1 MRAMS
6 IGAVFGL
13 EGLPLATRRG
23 LAVAFA
29 TSVASVMGVQLIYP
43 VLAPMMQQLGASES
57 AIGLVVTAY
66 TVPMIFLAPVAGA
79 IADLHG
85 RRPLLF
91 GGLILFGLAG
101 AAVGLAP
108 TFEWVLVLRA
118 LQGVGASAI
127 MPLTIVLLS
136 DLVDGPQET
145 SAQGLKV
152 VLDRVATIVFPL
164 LAGVLAAVAWQLP
177 FYLFALAVVV
187 AFMALAWLPETR
199 RGGSHEGVRAYL
211 GSFRAVRRRPRLLI
225 AFSAG
230 FLRFFLDYGYFTYLP
245 IYLALVRDVPPA
257 TVGLLFGAFAVGAML
272 TASQAGRIVRG
283 RDPANLVFVGF
294 ALGGV
299 SVLLIP
305 LLPSTALVAASLF
318 VYGLGN
324 GLISPLQKT
333 LLTTN
338 APPETRAGIVSL
350 DRVLQQVAKTAAPV
364 LMGML
369 LLVADVTAV
378 FWALGGLS
386 LLSVALAALLLS
398 STGRLRRYA
407 TAGRAVVN

>member
-6 IGAVFGL
+6 FGALFGL

-29 TSVASVMGVQLIYP
+29 TSIASVMGVQLIYP
-43 VLAPMMQQLGASES
+43 VLAPMMQQLGTSDS

-91 GGLILFGLAG
+91 GGLVLFGLAG

-108 TFEWVLVLRA
+108 SFEWVLVLRA

-136 DLVDGPQET
+136 DLVDGPRET

-152 VLDRVATIVFPL
+152 VLDRVATIAFPL
-164 LAGVLAAVAWQLP
+164 LAGILAAVAWQLP
-177 FYLFALAVVV
+177 FYLFGLAVAV

-199 RGGSHEGVRAYL
+199 RGSHEGVRAYL
-211 GSFRAVRRRPRLLI
+211 GSFKGIGRRPRLLI

-230 FLRFFLDYGYFTYLP
+230 FLRFFLDHGYFTYLP
-245 IYLALVRDVPPA
+245 IYLALARDVSPA
-257 TVGLLFGAFAVGAML
+257 AVGLLFGAFAIGAMI

-283 RDPANLVFVGF
+283 RDPADLVFVGF

-305 LLPSTALVAASLF
+305 LLPSLGLVAASLF

-338 APPETRAGIVSL
+338 APPETRAGVVSL
-350 DRVLQQVAKTAAPV
+350 DRVLQQVAKSIAPA
-364 LMGML
+364 LMGV
-369 LLVADVTAV
+369 LLVFADVTAV
-378 FWALGGLS
+378 FWVLGGIS
-386 LLSVALAALLLS
+386 LVSVALAALLLS
-398 STGRLRRYA
+398 STTKLRRPA
-407 TAGRAVVN
+407 TAG

>member
-1 MRAMS
+1 MS
-6 IGAVFGL
+6 FGALFGL

-29 TSVASVMGVQLIYP
+29 TSISSVMGVQLIYP

-66 TVPMIFLAPVAGA
+66 TVPMIFLAPIAGA

-91 GGLILFGLAG
+91 GGLVLFGLAG
-101 AAVGLAP
+101 AGVGLAP
-108 TFEWVLVLRA
+108 TFEWVLALRA

-136 DLVDGPQET
+136 DLVDGHQET

-152 VLDRVATIVFPL
+152 VLDRVATIAFPL
-164 LAGVLAAVAWQLP
+164 LAGILAAVAWQLP
-177 FYLFALAVVV
+177 FYLFALAVGV

-199 RGGSHEGVRAYL
+199 RGSHEGVRAYV
-211 GSFRAVRRRPRLLI
+211 GSFKGIGRRPRLLI

-245 IYLALVRDVPPA
+245 IYLALARDVPPA
-257 TVGLLFGAFAVGAML
+257 AVGLLFGAFAVGAMI

-283 RDPANLVFVGF
+283 RDPADLVFVGF

-305 LLPSTALVAASLF
+305 LLPSMGLVAASLF
-318 VYGLGN
+318 IYGLGN

-338 APPETRAGIVSL
+338 APPDTRAGVVSL
-350 DRVLQQVAKTAAPV
+350 DRVLQQVAKSIAPA
-364 LMGML
+364 LMGV
-369 LLVADVTAV
+369 LLVFADVTAV
-378 FWALGGLS
+378 FWVLGGIS
-386 LLSVALAALLLS
+386 LVSVALAALLLNS
-398 STGRLRRYA
+398 MTRLRRPVP
-407 TAGRAVVN
+407 AG

>member
-6 IGAVFGL
+6 FGALFGL

-29 TSVASVMGVQLIYP
+29 TSIASVMGVQLIYP
-43 VLAPMMQQLGASES
+43 VLAPMMQQLGATES

-91 GGLILFGLAG
+91 GGLVLFGLAG

-108 TFEWVLVLRA
+108 SFEWVLVLRA

-136 DLVDGPQET
+136 DLVDGPRET

-152 VLDRVATIVFPL
+152 VLDRVATIAFPL

-177 FYLFALAVVV
+177 FYLFVYLFALAVVV

-199 RGGSHEGVRAYL
+199 CGSHEGVRAYL
-211 GSFRAVRRRPRLLI
+211 GSFKGIGRRPRLLI

-245 IYLALVRDVPPA
+245 IYLAFARDVPPA
-257 TVGLLFGAFAVGAML
+257 AVGLLFGAFAVGAMI

-283 RDPANLVFVGF
+283 RDPADLVFVGF

-305 LLPSTALVAASLF
+305 LLPSLGLVAASLF

-338 APPETRAGIVSL
+338 APPETRAGVVSL
-350 DRVLQQVAKTAAPV
+350 DRVLQQVAKSIAPA
-364 LMGML
+364 LMGV
-369 LLVADVTAV
+369 LLVFADVTAV
-378 FWALGGLS
+378 FWVLGGIS
-386 LLSVALAALLLS
+386 LVSVALAALLLN
-398 STGRLRRYA
+398 STTRLRRPVA
-407 TAGRAVVN
+407 AG